1 LRFEAGCKFNHS
13 KEASKM
19 KSRFLFA
26 CSLPCIALLSFGWS
40 FNHKSADS
48 KSKQAA
54 SSASDWPQWLGPNRN
69 GISAEIGLPKSWPAT
84 GPRIL
89 WRIPLGE
96 GYSGVSISQGRV
108 YTLFSQSDDE
118 FVVCLDAASGKEL
131 WRTRSDSTFK
141 DTNGNGPRSTPTVHN
156 EVVYAL
162 GARGKLYALQTA
174 SGKKLWSHDFKKEF
188 KTTGPSDEGFSTS
201 PLIEDNLL
209 LVEAGGGEGNSF
221 IAFNKQNGAVVWK
234 VESDN
239 AAFASP
245 IAITVNSVRQIVF
258 FSATGAIA
266 MSPAGGK
273 VFWRLPWK
281 TEGNVNAA
289 TPLFIPPD
297 KIFISS
303 GYGVGAALL
312 RIKAGNAT
320 ARIEEIW
327 KSKAMQNKY
336 TSSILQ
342 GDYLYGFDGGKLKC
356 IEVNTG
362 AEKWTQ
368 RGFGV
373 GTLIYADGHLI
384 VLGDKGKLALVEAAP
399 TGYKEKAVAEILD
412 GRCITVPALAAGKL
426 YVRNTKELACLDM
439 FGQY

>member
-1 LRFEAGCKFNHS
+1 MRNRL
-13 KEASKM
+13 
-19 KSRFLFA
+19 LFA
-26 CSLPCIALLSFGWS
+26 CSVLCMALLSFGWS
-40 FNHKSADS
+40 FNQKSTDS
-48 KSKQAA
+48 KSKQRA
-54 SSASDWPQWLGPNRN
+54 SSSSDWPQWLGPNRN
-69 GISAEIGLPKSWPAT
+69 GISAEIGLLRIWPAN
-84 GPRIL
+84 GPKIL

-96 GYSGVSISQGRV
+96 GYSGVSISQERV
-108 YTLFSQSDDE
+108 YTMFSQGDDE
-118 FVVCLDAASGKEL
+118 FVVCLDATSGKEF
-131 WRTRSDSTFK
+131 WRARSDLTFK
-141 DTNGNGPRSTPTVHN
+141 DSNGNGPRSTPTVHN

-162 GARGKLYALQTA
+162 GARGKLYALQTD
-174 SGKKLWSHDFKKEF
+174 SGKILWSHDLKKEF
-188 KTTGPSDEGFSTS
+188 KTSGPTRDGGFSTS

-209 LVEAGGGEGNSF
+209 LVEVGGGESDSF
-221 IAFNKQNGAVVWK
+221 IAFNKQSGAVVWK

-245 IAITVNSVRQIVF
+245 IAITVNGVRQIVF
-258 FSATGAIA
+258 FSATGAVAI
-266 MSPAGGK
+266 SPADGK

-281 TEGNVNAA
+281 TFDNVHAA

-297 KIFISS
+297 KVFISS
-303 GYGVGAALL
+303 GYDVGATLL

-327 KSKAMQNKY
+327 KSKAMQNIY
-336 TSSILQ
+336 TSSILK
-342 GDYLYGFDGGKLKC
+342 GDYLYGFDKGTLKC

-362 AEKWTQ
+362 AENWTQ

-412 GRCITVPALAAGKL
+412 GMCITVPALASGKL
-426 YVRNTKELACLDM
+426 YVRNTKELVCLDM
-439 FGQY
+439 FGEY

>member
-1 LRFEAGCKFNHS
+1 
-13 KEASKM
+13 M

-26 CSLPCIALLSFGWS
+26 CSLLCIALLSFGWS
-40 FNHKSADS
+40 FNQKSADS
-48 KSKQAA
+48 KSKPAA
-54 SSASDWPQWLGPNRN
+54 NSTSDWPQWLGPTRN
-69 GISAEIGLPKSWPAT
+69 GISAEIGLLKSWPAT

-108 YTLFSQSDDE
+108 YTLFSHGDDE
-118 FVVCLDAASGKEL
+118 FVVCFDAATGKQL
-131 WRTRSDSTFK
+131 WRPRSDSTFK
-141 DTNGNGPRSTPTVHN
+141 DVNGNGPRSTPTVDN

-174 SGKKLWSHDFKKEF
+174 SGKKLWSHDLKKEF
-188 KTTGPSDEGFSTS
+188 KTSGPSDEGFSTS
-201 PLIEDNLL
+201 PLIEGNLL

-221 IAFNKQNGAVVWK
+221 IAFNKQSGAVVWK
-234 VESDN
+234 AESDN

-245 IAITVNSVRQIVF
+245 IAITVNGVRQIVF

-266 MSPAGGK
+266 MSPADGK

-303 GYGVGAALL
+303 GYGVGASLL

-327 KSKAMQNKY
+327 KSKGMQNKY
-336 TSSILQ
+336 TSSILHD
-342 GDYLYGFDGGKLKC
+342 DYLYGFDGGVLKC
-356 IEVNTG
+356 IELNTG

-368 RGFGV
+368 RGFGF

-412 GRCITVPALAAGKL
+412 GRCITVPALAGGKL
-426 YVRNTKELACLDM
+426 YLRNAKEMICLDVR
-439 FGQY
+439 GNL

>member
-1 LRFEAGCKFNHS
+1 
-13 KEASKM
+13 M

-26 CSLPCIALLSFGWS
+26 CSLPCIALLSLGWS

-69 GISAEIGLPKSWPAT
+69 GISAEIGLLKSWPAT
-84 GPRIL
+84 GPKIL
-89 WRIPLGE
+89 WRMPLGE
-96 GYSGVSISQGRV
+96 GYSGVSISQGHV
-108 YTLFSQSDDE
+108 YTLFSQGNDE
-118 FVVCLDAASGKEL
+118 FVICLDAATGKEL
-131 WRTRSDSTFK
+131 WRARSDSTFK
-141 DTNGNGPRSTPTVHN
+141 DVNGNGPRSTPTVHN

-162 GARGKLYALQTA
+162 GARGKLHALQTA
-174 SGKKLWSHDFKKEF
+174 SGKKLWSRDLKKEF
-188 KTTGPSDEGFSTS
+188 KTSGPSDGGFSTS
-201 PLIEDNLL
+201 PLIEGNLL
-209 LVEAGGGEGNSF
+209 LVEAGGEGNSF
-221 IAFNKQNGAVVWK
+221 IAFDKQSGAMVWK
-234 VESDN
+234 AESDR

-245 IAITVNSVRQIVF
+245 IAITVNGVRQIVF
-258 FSATGAIA
+258 FPATGAIA
-266 MSPAGGK
+266 MSPADGK
-273 VFWRLPWK
+273 IFWRLPWK

-297 KIFISS
+297 KVFISS
-303 GYGVGAALL
+303 GYGVGATLL
-312 RIKAGNAT
+312 RIEAGNAT

-342 GDYLYGFDGGKLKC
+342 SDYLYGFDGGMLKC

-399 TGYKEKAVAEILD
+399 TGYKEKAGAEVLN

-426 YVRNTKELACLDM
+426 YVRNTKELVCLDI

>member
-1 LRFEAGCKFNHS
+1 
-13 KEASKM
+13 M
-19 KSRFLFA
+19 KSRLLFA
-26 CSLPCIALLSFGWS
+26 CILLCFALLSFGWS
-40 FNHKSADS
+40 FNQKSADS
-48 KSKQAA
+48 KSKPAA
-54 SSASDWPQWLGPNRN
+54 NSTSDWPQWLGPNRN
-69 GISAEIGLPKSWPAT
+69 GISAETGLLKSWPAT
-84 GPRIL
+84 GPKIL

-96 GYSGVSISQGRV
+96 GFSGVSISQGRA
-108 YTLFSQSDDE
+108 YTLFSQGNDE
-118 FVVCLDAASGKEL
+118 FVVCLAAATGKEL
-131 WRTRSDSTFK
+131 WRARSGSTFK
-141 DTNGNGPRSTPTVHN
+141 DTNGNGPRSTPTVHS

-162 GARGKLYALQTA
+162 GAHGKLFALQTA
-174 SGKKLWSHDFKKEF
+174 GGKKLWSHDLKKEF
-188 KTTGPSDEGFSTS
+188 KTSGPARDGGFSTS
-201 PLIEDNLL
+201 PLIEGNLL

-221 IAFNKQNGAVVWK
+221 IAFNKQSGAMVWK
-234 VESDN
+234 VESDR

-245 IAITVNSVRQIVF
+245 IAITVNGVRQIVF

-266 MSPAGGK
+266 MSPADGK

-281 TEGNVNAA
+281 TDDDVNAA

-297 KIFISS
+297 KVFISS
-303 GYGVGAALL
+303 GYDVGATLL
-312 RIKAGNAT
+312 RIKADNAT

-327 KSKAMQNKY
+327 KSKVMQNIY

-342 GDYLYGFDGGKLKC
+342 GDYLYGFDGGMLKC
-356 IEVNTG
+356 IELNTG

-412 GRCITVPALAAGKL
+412 GRCITVPALAGGKL
-426 YVRNTKELACLDM
+426 YLRNAKELICLDVR
-439 FGQY
+439 GGL